1 MVLDFLAVD
10 NFDFTRKIV
19 DFFLIFLFG
28 EKLVK
33 LIFGQKYD
41 FSNSVESQEKKV
53 IFIRLSILYLSLIK
67 DDKKLMC
74 IIVFG
79 DDKNTKKKTDEIVL

>member
-1 MVLDFLAVD
+1 MLVGRSVKNTFLHSKRTQA
-10 NFDFTRKIV
+10 TKKG
-19 DFFLIFLFG
+19 LS
-28 EKLVK
+28 VK
-33 LIFGQKYD
+33 NHGLK
-41 FSNSVESQEKKV
+41 VETQRMKSLE

-79 DDKNTKKKTDEIVL
+79 DDKNTKKTDEIVL